1 MTAPSVFLGEFALL
15 EMITELS
22 NRKLREG
29 SLVGVD
35 FREQPDYGAPH
46 SSLIRVLFEGANNLL
61 VVNTFATRIDFGP
74 AKLPDFGTSL
84 AIDSFHTP
92 MSHLSPPARSCGAE
106 ESSGIE
112 ASRGGLNHPE

>member
-1 MTAPSVFLGEFALL
+1 
-15 EMITELS
+15 MITELS